1 MTKLKLIYLKTNL
14 DDINQDVEKEL
25 EALQVNKK
33 VTIVDVKTEVLG
45 TSCLVQIAYNIEEE
59 IDNKI
64 LLESEE

>member
-1 MTKLKLIYLKTNL
+1 MTKLKITFVKTNI
-14 DDINQDVEKEL
+14 DDIEQDVAREL

-33 VTIVDVKTEVLG
+33 VTISDVKTTVSG

-59 IDNKI
+59 PDNNI